1 MQGKMVGYASL
12 NKEEQ
17 EMPEF
22 SYAGSSTKFGDDL
35 EDFWSV
41 QGEEKLAEMSYDKP
55 IKSGSGQI
63 HSWEFTDWEDDQFSV
78 DGEE

>member
-17 EMPEF
+17 EMPE
-22 SYAGSSTKFGDDL
+22 FGDDL